1 MWVYKA
7 KTDAYGAVSRYTARF
22 VAKGCSQREGI
33 DCTETFSPVI
43 RLASLRVF
51 FSIAAARDLEL
62 GGLDIDIAFLYA
74 PIKEDVYIKQPLG
87 FDDGTTN
94 VCHLRRC
101 LYGLKQSPR
110 EFNELLRDWLVSQGW
125 RQLMS
130 DPCIYIFEADGVFA
144 MIALYVDD
152 IPVACSNTAWR
163 VAFTAL
169 VRSRFDI
176 QDQGDMSDIIGMHI
190 TRDRAARTISLDHGK
205 YVCELL
211 DKHDMV
217 DCKPSCLPMDPG
229 FLAAVSKQTHVPLT
243 ERDRD
248 IYPSLLGSLQYA
260 AVCTRPDISTALS
273 ILGSA
278 QANPTVAHMQAVKK
292 VLRYLKGSPN
302 MSLTLGGVRT
312 TPYNLQA
319 LQMQTGAM
327 TVRHDVH
334 NRGLCLHWAEVPS
347 ATSRRNSP
355 SSHSPHA
362 RQSTTQQRTQPRR
375 PSIFDRCYQKSSVDL
390 SPGRPPSRKTT
401 RAASPIRIMH
411 W

>member
-1 MWVYKA
+1 MQLEFDSLTSNQTWDLVPLHAGRRVVNNMWVYKA
-7 KTDAYGAVSRYTARF
+7 KTDASGAVSRYKARF
-22 VAKGCSQREGI
+22 VAEGCSQREGI
-33 DCTETFSPVI
+33 DYTETFSPVT

-51 FSIAAARDLEL
+51 FTIAAARDLEL
-62 GGLDIDIAFLYA
+62 GGLDIDTAFMYA
-74 PIKEDVYIKQPLG
+74 PIKEDVYIKQPFG

-101 LYGLKQSPR
+101 LYGLMQSPR
-110 EFNELLRDWLVSQGW
+110 EFNELLGDWLVSQGW

-152 IPVACSNTAWR
+152 IPLVCNNTALR

-176 QDQGDMSDIIGMHI
+176 KDQGDLSDIIGMHI
-190 TRDRAARTISLDHGK
+190 TRDRTSRTISLDQGK
-205 YVCELL
+205 YVRELL

-229 FLAAVSKQTHVPLT
+229 FLAAISKQTLVPLT
-243 ERDRD
+243 GTDRD

-278 QANPTVAHMQAVKK
+278 QANPTVAHMQALKK
-292 VLRYLKGSPN
+292 VLRYLKGSPS
-302 MSLTLGGVRT
+302 MSLTLGG
-312 TPYNLQA
+312 
-319 LQMQTGAM
+319 G
-327 TVRHDVH
+327 
-334 NRGLCLHWAEVPS
+334 
-347 ATSRRNSP
+347 
-355 SSHSPHA
+355 
-362 RQSTTQQRTQPRR
+362 
-375 PSIFDRCYQKSSVDL
+375 
-390 SPGRPPSRKTT
+390 
-401 RAASPIRIMH
+401 
-411 W
+411 